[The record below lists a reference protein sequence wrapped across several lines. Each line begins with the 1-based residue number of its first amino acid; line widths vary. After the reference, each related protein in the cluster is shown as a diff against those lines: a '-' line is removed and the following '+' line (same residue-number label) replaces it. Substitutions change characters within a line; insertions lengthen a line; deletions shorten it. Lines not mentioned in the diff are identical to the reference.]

1 MQMVVIKK
9 PGMHNDNEKTE
20 PKVDIAESVS
30 NANPYDNEGTVCD
43 GAVVKKETTIAD
55 QPNGKHP
62 SNGLEPV
69 GSKIR
74 GWEGAMAAKPATRKI
89 RALKP
94 DSVSWIVHK
103 AIADYVGKPEQE
115 FVPIEINNLL
125 KSEHNL
131 KDSDISSYYYAKKIS
146 GYLDNREL
154 TPEEYEKMKKP
165 IRVWWTTNL
174 FWEAYEATKKRIAE
188 EQANKPSVIGEV
200 VEDSENTERVVE
212 DVSNHF
218 DES

>member
-1 MQMVVIKK
+1 MVVIRKS
-9 PGMHNDNEKTE
+9 GAHNEIKESEIVAYIAENVSKSNTEDNEAT
-20 PKVDIAESVS
+20 VS
-30 NANPYDNEGTVCD
+30 E
-43 GAVVKKETTIAD
+43 GAVVEKDTITD
-55 QPNGKHP
+55 TRTNVEQP
-62 SNGLEPV
+62 SSGLEPV
-69 GSKIR
+69 GSRIK
-74 GWEGAMAAKPATRKI
+74 GWEETLAAKPIARKM
-89 RALKP
+89 RTLKP

-131 KDSDISSYYYAKKIS
+131 KDSDISSYYYAKKKS

-154 TPEEYEKMKKP
+154 TPEESEKMKKP
-165 IRVWWTTNL
+165 VRVWWTTEQ
-174 FWEAYEATKKRIAE
+174 FWEVHEATKKRIAE
-188 EQANKPSVIGEV
+188 EQAKKSSVIGEV

>member
-1 MQMVVIKK
+1 MVVIRKS
-9 PGMHNDNEKTE
+9 GAHNEIKESEIVAYIAENVSKSNTEDNEAT
-20 PKVDIAESVS
+20 VS
-30 NANPYDNEGTVCD
+30 E
-43 GAVVKKETTIAD
+43 GAVVEKDTIMD
-55 QPNGKHP
+55 TRTKVEQP
-62 SNGLEPV
+62 SSGLEPV

-74 GWEGAMAAKPATRKI
+74 GWEGAMAAKPTTRKI
-89 RALKP
+89 RTLKP

-103 AIADYVGKPEQE
+103 AIADYVGKAEQE

-131 KDSDISSYYYAKKIS
+131 KDSDISSYYFAKKKS

-154 TPEEYEKMKKP
+154 TPEEYEKIKKP

-188 EQANKPSVIGEV
+188 EQAKKSSAIGEV
-200 VEDSENTERVVE
+200 VEESENTERVEE

>member
-1 MQMVVIKK
+1 MVVIKK
-9 PGMHNDNEKTE
+9 PGMFNEDKQPEVKT
-20 PKVDIAESVS
+20 DIAKSLSDE
-30 NANPYDNEGTVCD
+30 NIQGNEGTVSD
-43 GAVVKKETTIAD
+43 IPVVKKETPIED
-55 QPNGKHP
+55 QPNGKQP

-89 RALKP
+89 RTLKP

-103 AIADYVGKPEQE
+103 AIADYVGKAEQE

-131 KDSDISSYYYAKKIS
+131 KDSDISSYYFAKKKS

-154 TPEEYEKMKKP
+154 TPEEYEKIKKP

-188 EQANKPSVIGEV
+188 EQAKKSSAMGEV
-200 VEDSENTERVVE
+200 VEEWENTERVEE